1 MQVTGKLCQLREL
14 GLLTWLRQEA
24 QLKTTVLV
32 IVFIALLL
40 DTMLLSVVVPILP
53 SYLYSMDQLAT
64 RAAESSTVG
73 STFQPRSNSSVGLN
87 STAEPPSPAPSSDS
101 SIVVQNSSCTNYTRA
116 DTLLDHENVKVG
128 VLLASKAAVQLI
140 TNPFIGPLTN
150 RIGYHIPMF
159 AGFCIMFLS
168 TTLFAFSSS
177 YTLLLLARS
186 VQGVGGSCL
195 TVAGL
200 GMLASVYTADK
211 ERGRAMGIAFSGLA
225 LGLVLGAPTGSVM
238 YQFAGKTAPFLF
250 LAFIAVL
257 GGAAHFLI
265 FQPSG
270 VQSESKNGTPLLTL
284 LKDPYILIAAGAICF
299 INQATAMTEAALPIW
314 MMKTMCAS
322 KWQQGVV
329 FLPESVFYLV
339 ASNTVGAL
347 AHKIGRW
354 LCALFGMLLMGITAI
369 SYGFA
374 KNIYHVMALSA
385 AAGFSIGMVDSTM
398 MTVLGHLVDLRHV
411 PVYGS
416 IYAIADVAVCIGF
429 SFGPSVGGPIAAALG
444 FPWLMTII
452 GIVNILYAPLCFLLV
467 RPFQKQEN
475 LVLVEEN

>member
-1 MQVTGKLCQLREL
+1 MAFSDL

-40 DTMLLSVVVPILP
+40 DTMLLSVVGRFRHISHILKMH
-53 SYLYSMDQLAT
+53 YL
-64 RAAESSTVG
+64 
-73 STFQPRSNSSVGLN
+73 
-87 STAEPPSPAPSSDS
+87 TAEPPSPAPSSDS

-159 AGFCIMFLS
+159 AGFCIMFFYSHHISHISQSLQ
-168 TTLFAFSSS
+168 LEIP
-177 YTLLLLARS
+177 LKPHELKKN
-186 VQGVGGSCL
+186 V
-195 TVAGL
+195 
-200 GMLASVYTADK
+200 VYTADK

-322 KWQQGVV
+322 KWQQGIYKSPVLIHS
-329 FLPESVFYLV
+329 F
-339 ASNTVGAL
+339 TVNR
-347 AHKIGRW
+347 KYNYY
-354 LCALFGMLLMGITAI
+354 CC
-369 SYGFA
+369 
-374 KNIYHVMALSA
+374 
-385 AAGFSIGMVDSTM
+385 MVDSTM

-475 LVLVEEN
+475 LHAPTTLYTHSTLYEVCGCVCLCGGWGGGGDGL